1 MSILYVPVVVPPQPP
16 SRQAQELAELL
27 SRVVSEYERTH
38 SSITPGEVQQ
48 AFMLA
53 QQRSSGAAGARP
65 LILLALGLAVAL
77 GIAVMVL
84 LGGPGISREAVLGD
98 SWAAKIKCIYLNF
111 KSVFWG
117 KIREIKRVMNKKIA

>member
-84 LGGPGISREAVLGD
+84 LGGPGISREAVLPWVELGVVGVLVVAVV
-98 SWAAKIKCIYLNF
+98 AALL
-111 KSVFWG
+111 
-117 KIREIKRVMNKKIA
+117 RRRP